1 MNDHLASNLLEILEQ
16 INTNLARLVKIQH
29 QRLEIELSM
38 TADTVKQLVDAITSL
53 IQADVNDKNA
63 LKTAQD
69 ALDAMTAQDA
79 SLNDPALQ
87 ASVDAALAAAAA
99 AGPATGPA
107 TGGGATGGGATGG
120 GTPAPSPTTPP
131 SPAPTTPP
139 ATTGAP

>member
-99 AGPATGPA
+99 AGPATG
-107 TGGGATGGGATGG
+107 GATGGGATGG

>member
-1 MNDHLASNLLEILEQ
+1 MNDHLASTLLEILEQ

-99 AGPATGPA
+99 AGPATG
-107 TGGGATGGGATGG
+107 GATGGGTTGG

>member
-107 TGGGATGGGATGG
+107 TGGGATGGG
-120 GTPAPSPTTPP
+120 TPAPSPTTPP